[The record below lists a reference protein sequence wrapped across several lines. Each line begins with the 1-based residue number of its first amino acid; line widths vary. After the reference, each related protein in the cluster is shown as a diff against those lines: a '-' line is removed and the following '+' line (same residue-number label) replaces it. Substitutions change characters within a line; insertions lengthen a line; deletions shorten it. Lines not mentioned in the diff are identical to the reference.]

1 MATESERIL
10 KLETEYPYV
19 RQDITDIR
27 NQMIPMHRDHEE
39 LKTDIIRYLNRLDN
53 AEKAI
58 VWTDKTIGEL
68 KKDIEEAVDI
78 LQEHTESYKFVQNA
92 RKTMNIIFVALA
104 IEFIGLVCALLAFVF
119 VLTQKP
125 QDKAQQP
132 TAIQQIAPN
141 VNDVQVRSKQK

>member
-10 KLETEYPYV
+10 KLETEYPYI
-19 RQDITDIR
+19 RQDITDIKNR
-27 NQMIPMHRDHEE
+27 LEPMNHDHQE

-53 AEKAI
+53 AEKSI
-58 VWTDKTIGEL
+58 TEI
-68 KKDIEEAVDI
+68 KDSVEEAVEI
-78 LQEHTESYKFVQNA
+78 LQEHTESYKFVQSA

-125 QDKAQQP
+125 QEKTEKPQP
-132 TAIQQIAPN
+132 VIQQMVEEPN
-141 VNDVQVRSKQK
+141 RMIRNPK

>member
-10 KLETEYPYV
+10 KLETEYPYI
-19 RQDITDIR
+19 RQDITDIK
-27 NQMIPMHRDHEE
+27 NKLEPMNHDHQE

-58 VWTDKTIGEL
+58 TEIKSSVED
-68 KKDIEEAVDI
+68 AVEI

-92 RKTMNIIFVALA
+92 RKTMNVIFVALA

-119 VLTQKP
+119 VLTQKQPDKP
-125 QDKAQQP
+125 QPQP
-132 TAIQQIAPN
+132 TIQQSVDN
-141 VNDVQVRSKQK
+141 VNNPVRNPK